1 MLTKINTVDRKQMS
15 DEVKLKKVLPES
27 CLQRR
32 RKVNNVNMKTTFI
45 CWLVEFI
52 GSILMIF
59 GPFVTGHRNV
69 GWGVMQVLILTVYFI
84 LLPLTYLINSSES
97 KNFIAD
103 SNWMSGIFAVFRN
116 LAKVWKSD
124 ENKN

>member
-1 MLTKINTVDRKQMS
+1 MKLKILIRINFVDRKQMN
-15 DEVKLKKVLPES
+15 DEVKLKKILPES

-32 RKVNNVNMKTTFI
+32 RRVNNVNMKTTFI

-52 GSILMIF
+52 GSVLFIF

-69 GWGVMQVLILTVYFI
+69 GWGVIQVLVLMVYFI

-97 KNFIAD
+97 KNAIAD
-103 SNWMSGIFAVFRN
+103 SNWMSGIFAMFRN
-116 LAKVWKSD
+116 LAKDK
-124 ENKN
+124 K